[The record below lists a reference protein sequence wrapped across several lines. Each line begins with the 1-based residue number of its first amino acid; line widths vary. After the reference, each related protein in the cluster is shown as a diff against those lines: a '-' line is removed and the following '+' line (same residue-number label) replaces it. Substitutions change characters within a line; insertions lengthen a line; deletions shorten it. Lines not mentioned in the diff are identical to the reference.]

1 MNNDERDEKLIEIHT
16 AVTVIAG
23 KVDNH
28 GNTLYGNGSPGLVKE
43 VTLLTER
50 QDSCV
55 ARKAASIDG
64 RRLRVSTVV
73 MFITI
78 AMAVITVIFSVIQLA
93 H

>member
-1 MNNDERDEKLIEIHT
+1 MNNDERDVKLIEIHT

-28 GNTLYGNGSPGLVKE
+28 GNTLYGNGNPGLVKE

-50 QDSCV
+50 QDSCS
-55 ARKAASIDG
+55 ARKAASIDSK
-64 RRLRVSTVV
+64 RLRVSTIVMVV
-73 MFITI
+73 TI
-78 AMAVITVIFSVIQLA
+78 ISAVANILVSVIKWA